1 MPSLSEI
8 VDPSAIRLD
17 VAADDWRAAIRAAG
31 GLLVST
37 GVSGD
42 SYTEEM
48 IGVVERYGPYIVIA
62 PGFAFAHSRRD
73 DSVRRTGMSVVR
85 LASPVTFGHDTN
97 DPVTLVVAL
106 AAADDDSHRKAMASL
121 AGLIAQPDRR
131 AAMDEAATPQ
141 EMHRAFTERAAE
153 PDRQRESTTP
163 QTGPA
168 QQSPSGDGTAAT
180 AAAAANDTS
189 RRQEPEE
196 DTVASKG
203 FILTV
208 CGNGLGT
215 SLFLKNTLE
224 GVLDHWGWGR
234 FVRVEATDTISARGR
249 AQEAD
254 VLFTSGAIA
263 EALGDVGV
271 PVEVIQDFTSSGEI
285 DDALRRVYAVDTSE
299 VPE

>member
-1 MPSLSEI
+1 MPSLHELI
-8 VDPSAIRLD
+8 DPAAIRLD
-17 VAADDWRAAIRAAG
+17 VGADDWRTAIRAAG
-31 GLLVST
+31 DLLVST

-42 SYTEEM
+42 SYTQEM
-48 IGVVERYGPYIVIA
+48 IEVVDRYGPYIVIA

-73 DSVRRTGMSVVR
+73 ASVRRTGMSVVR
-85 LASPVTFGHDTN
+85 LSSPVAFGHDTN
-97 DPVTLVVAL
+97 DPVTLLVAL
-106 AAADDDSHRKAMASL
+106 AAADDDGHRKAMASL
-121 AGLIAQPDRR
+121 AGLLAQPDRR
-131 AAMDEAATPQ
+131 AAMDEAATPE
-141 EMHRAFTERAAE
+141 EMHRAFAERAAE
-153 PDRQRESTTP
+153 PGRQSEPTT
-163 QTGPA
+163 A
-168 QQSPSGDGTAAT
+168 QAGSARQPPSGD
-180 AAAAANDTS
+180 AAAAAVGAAATDTS
-189 RRQEPEE
+189 RRQEPDE

-234 FVRVEATDTISARGR
+234 SMRVEATDTISARGR

-271 PVEVIQDFTSSGEI
+271 PIEVIDDFTSSAQV
-285 DDALRRVYAVDTSE
+285 DAALRRVYAVDTTE
-299 VPE
+299 A